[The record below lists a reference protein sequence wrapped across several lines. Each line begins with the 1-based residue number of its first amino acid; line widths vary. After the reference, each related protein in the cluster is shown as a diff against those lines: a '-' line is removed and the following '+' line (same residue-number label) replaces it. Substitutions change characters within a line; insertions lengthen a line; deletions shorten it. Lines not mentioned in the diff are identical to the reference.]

1 MRKIRYKEPAESL
14 NKMAAPVH
22 NAGNRASVGMDK
34 FVGEFYY
41 ISTDKLIPFKNQA
54 RTNFNE
60 NELNQLAE
68 TILEH
73 GVRQPLSV
81 VKSEEIEG
89 KYEVVSGERRLRAA
103 KLAGLEKVPCIVL
116 DASAQ
121 KDEIALVENIQRS
134 DLHPIELARGLK
146 KLIDNYGWGGQTEI
160 EKRLG
165 IPTSRISEAVKL
177 LDLDE
182 KIQNLAIEKNFTGRE
197 NLQNLLKLNNDE
209 ERIAK
214 ILGVSSSTKKSPCPT
229 SFSVLRVSFS
239 DEAFRV
245 QKNSL
250 KKLNNDQK
258 LELKNQLVKIIEELS

>member
-1 MRKIRYKEPAESL
+1 MRKIRHKEPTESL

-22 NAGNRASVGMDK
+22 SAGGRASIGMDK

-41 ISTDKLIPFKNQA
+41 ISLDKLIPFKNQA
-54 RTNFNE
+54 RAHFNE
-60 NELNQLAE
+60 IELNQLAE
-68 TILEH
+68 TIREH

-81 VKSEEIEG
+81 VKSEKNEG

-165 IPTSRISEAVKL
+165 VPTSRVSEAVKL
-177 LDLDE
+177 LDLSKE
-182 KIQNLAIEKNFTGRE
+182 IQDLAIDKNFTGRE
-197 NLQNLLKLNNDE
+197 NLQNLLKLDSDS
-209 ERIAK
+209 ERVAK
-214 ILGVSSSTKKSPCPT
+214 ILGSSSSIKKTSANA
-229 SFSVLRVSFS
+229 SFSVLRVSLS
-239 DEAFRV
+239 DEVFRV

-250 KKLNNDQK
+250 KKLTGDQK
-258 LELKNQLVKIIEELS
+258 LELKNQLIEIINELN